1 MWASL
6 SIRFFATTILLGCV
20 VIIGG
25 CRRPSQEE
33 TAQTRQAQ
41 ARADKESTLEY
52 LKENGEVDWR
62 KRVDAASQELD
73 EAESLRRWGRSEES
87 LEHALQAARLMP
99 PPSKDFDAPSLETN
113 GDGVQSGESRNGE
126 MPEEDGSSDRDESV
140 AEAGNPVSD
149 DEVQQL
155 RKSLESLFEL
165 LDGKT
170 GRGSSGLSF
179 ERDAIEIR

>member
-1 MWASL
+1 MRASL

-20 VIIGG
+20 VIICG

-41 ARADKESTLEY
+41 ARADQEAALEY
-52 LKENGEVDWR
+52 LTENGEVDWR

-73 EAESLRRWGRSEES
+73 EAESLRRWGQSEES

-99 PPSKDFDAPSLETN
+99 PPSKDFDAPALEMN
-113 GDGVQSGESRNGE
+113 GDGVQSGQSRNGQ
-126 MPEEDGSSDRDESV
+126 MPEEGESPEPDESV
-140 AEAGNPVSD
+140 AEGGGPVSD

-155 RKSLESLFEL
+155 RNSLESLLES

-170 GRGSSGLSF
+170 GRGSSDLSF